1 MAIKFRQT
9 DEGFTW
15 VFKAPTVPEQIKR
28 LKEWAAKNQS
38 LVPIVRLGVG
48 AEKPNWN
55 LPEGM
60 PNITKLQE
68 DVPDGMGQTSLQL
81 EWRRIKGFITP
92 DSNMSKLP
100 TVKREA
106 QWVNI
111 LESVHFKE
119 ARILTAVKDGKL
131 LEMYP
136 GLESLLPGLGINEYN
151 KPETKKKSNITKKMQ
166 LV

>member
-1 MAIKFRQT
+1 MVIKFRQT

-28 LKEWAAKNQS
+28 LKEWAATNQA

-48 AEKPNWN
+48 AEKPDWN

-60 PNITKLQE
+60 PDITKLQE
-68 DVPDGMGQTSLQL
+68 DIPDGMGQTSLQL
-81 EWRRIKGFITP
+81 EWRRIKGFIIP
-92 DSNMSKLP
+92 NSNMSKLS

-111 LESVHFKE
+111 LESVHHKE
-119 ARILTAVKDGKL
+119 AKILTAVKDGTL
-131 LEMYP
+131 LELYP
-136 GLESLLPGLGINEYN
+136 ELESLLPGLGITEYN
-151 KPETKKKSNITKKMQ
+151 KPETKKKSKTTKKLQ

>member
-1 MAIKFRQT
+1 MVIKFRQT

-28 LKEWAAKNQS
+28 LKEWAATNQA

-48 AEKPNWN
+48 AEKPDWN

-60 PNITKLQE
+60 PDITKLQE
-68 DVPDGMGQTSLQL
+68 DIPDGMGQTSLQL
-81 EWRRIKGFITP
+81 EWRRIKGFIIP
-92 DSNMSKLP
+92 NSNMSKLP

-111 LESVHFKE
+111 LESVHHKE
-119 ARILTAVKDGKL
+119 AKILTAIKDGTL
-131 LEMYP
+131 LELYP
-136 GLESLLPGLGINEYN
+136 ELESLLPGLGITEYN
-151 KPETKKKSNITKKMQ
+151 KPETKKKSKTTKKLQ